1 MLRVV
6 VLLNAVVLNLYWASG
21 FAHPTAGVA
30 CVVVMV
36 AWTVVAVWAYAEPR
50 RRTAGL
56 LVTDLAVAVALVLL
70 SPVVKGEG
78 MEATVPGFWV
88 MGALLAW
95 AIHWRLPGGLVSAAA
110 LSAAD
115 LAVRTHLTQANYG
128 NVFLLL
134 LGGPIVGFM
143 CASVARMADERD
155 RAERSAAAAA
165 ERARLARA
173 VHDGV
178 LQVLALVQRRGAE
191 LGGEAADLGR
201 LAGEQEAALRT
212 LIRRQDAVAA
222 EPLGVLH
229 PTTDLATEL
238 SRLEATRPVTVAAP
252 AGPVL
257 LPAGTVGELVAV
269 VSACLDNVAA
279 HVGPEAPSWVLLQDF
294 PDRVELSVRD
304 EGPGIPDGRL
314 AAAAREGRLGVA
326 ESIRGRIAD
335 LGGTAE
341 LVTGS
346 FGTEW
351 ELAVPRQP
359 QGDPS

>member
-1 MLRVV
+1 VLRVV
-6 VLLNAVVLNLYWASG
+6 VLLNATALTLYRANG
-21 FAHPTAGVA
+21 FAHPAAGVA
-30 CVVVMV
+30 CVLVMV
-36 AWTVVAVWAYAEPR
+36 VWTVVAVWAYAEPR

-78 MEATVPGFWV
+78 MQATVPGFWV

-95 AIHWRLPGGLVSAAA
+95 AIHWRVPGGLVAAAA
-110 LSAAD
+110 LAVSD

-143 CASVARMADERD
+143 CASVTRMADERD
-155 RAERSAAAAA
+155 RAERAAAAAA

-191 LGGEAADLGR
+191 LGGAAAELGR

-212 LIRRQDAVAA
+212 LVRRQDAVAA
-222 EPLGVLH
+222 EPAGGLD
-229 PTTDLATEL
+229 PTDLATEL

-257 LPAGTVGELVAV
+257 LPAGMVGELVAV

-279 HVGPEAPSWVLLQDF
+279 HVGHDAPCWLLLQDF

-304 EGPGIPDGRL
+304 EGPGIPEGRL
-314 AAAAREGRLGVA
+314 AAAACEGRLGVV

-341 LVTGS
+341 LVTGP

-351 ELAVPRQP
+351 ELAVPRLP